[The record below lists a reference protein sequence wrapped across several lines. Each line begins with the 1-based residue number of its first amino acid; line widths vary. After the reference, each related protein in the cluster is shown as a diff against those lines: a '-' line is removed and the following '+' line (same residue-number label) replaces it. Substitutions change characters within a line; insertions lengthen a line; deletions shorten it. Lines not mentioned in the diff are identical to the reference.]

1 MRDAITKPRVLL
13 LIALVLISL
22 LSISLSGLEFGIDF
36 KGGTLF
42 QIQLEENVTPDK
54 METIVLIIGERL
66 DAFGLKDTKVNSLG
80 EDFVSAQI
88 AETDPEKIEHLE
100 SLLRTQG
107 KFEATINGEL
117 LFEGSDLIQIYK
129 DNANGYGVIDAGQ
142 GGETFN
148 WQLPFLLNQKAAENF
163 SRKTFHKCSQISF
176 DVQAGGSYDCENT
189 FFFIDRPTE
198 SVIIVTQRVFSDDVA
213 LLGAGSVLE
222 NIPQNTSIDELLKN
236 SGLPHF
242 VVNDSNFT
250 SAQLSELETLVQEN
264 PTAIVHDFVSAEQ
277 KQALVGLGYDVV
289 EVNQKEA
296 IPWIWT
302 VTGARQVIS
311 LTPGIA
317 NLEPRIDNIENAKIF
332 SQLLITGTGS
342 SREEAATELKALE
355 VLLETGSLPIGIKS
369 ISKETISP
377 LLGKEFLNSA
387 LLIGLVGLI
396 IVSLVVFIRYR
407 NLKLVIPILVTGA
420 SEIIMILGF
429 ASLVKYNLDL
439 AAVAG
444 ILAAVGTGVDHQI
457 IITDELLR
465 GEMIAGGSFV
475 NRVKRAFFII
485 MAAAA
490 TTIATMLPIIIFSF
504 GLGKLRGFAITIV
517 VGVLV
522 GILISRPAFSVLA
535 EHVLKKKQSDESA

>member
-1 MRDAITKPRVLL
+1 MREAIKKPRVLL
-13 LIALVLISL
+13 LIAFVLISL
-22 LSISLSGLEFGIDF
+22 LSISLGGLEFGIDF

-42 QIQLEENVTPDK
+42 QIQLEEKVTPDK
-54 METIVLIIGERL
+54 METIVLIVGERL

-80 EDFVSAQI
+80 DDFVSAQI

-117 LFEGSDLIQIYK
+117 LFEGSDIIQIYK
-129 DNANGYGVIDAGQ
+129 DASNGYGVIDAGQ
-142 GGETFN
+142 GEAFT
-148 WQLPFLLNQKAAENF
+148 WQLPFLMNQKAAENF
-163 SRKTFHKCSQISF
+163 SRKTFHKCDQISF
-176 DVQAGGSYDCENT
+176 DVQYGGSYNCEST
-189 FFFIDRPTE
+189 FFFIDRPSD
-198 SVIIVTQRVFSDDVA
+198 SVIIVPQRVFSNDTA

-222 NIPQNTSIDELLKN
+222 NIPQGTSIDDLLEN
-236 SGLPHF
+236 AGLTHF
-242 VVNDSNFT
+242 IVSDTNFT
-250 SAQLSELETLVQEN
+250 SAQLAELENLVQEN
-264 PTAIVHDFVSAEQ
+264 PTALVHDSVSSEQ
-277 KQALVGLGYDVV
+277 KQALLGLGYDLV
-289 EVNQKEA
+289 EVSEQET
-296 IPWIWT
+296 IPWLWT
-302 VTGARQVIS
+302 VTGARQVIA

-317 NLEPRIDNIENAKIF
+317 NLEPRVDNIENAKIF
-332 SQLLITGTGS
+332 SQLLITGTS
-342 SREEAATELKALE
+342 ISREEATTELKALE
-355 VLLETGSLPIGIKS
+355 VLLETGSLPIGIRS

-396 IVSLVVFIRYR
+396 IVALVVFIRYK
-407 NLKLVIPILVTGA
+407 NFKLVIPILITGA

-465 GEMIAGGSFV
+465 GEMVAGGSFV
-475 NRVKRAFFII
+475 NRIKRAFFII

-522 GILISRPAFSVLA
+522 GVLISRPAFSILA
-535 EHVLKKKQSDESA
+535 EHVLKKKSDEA

>member
-42 QIQLEENVTPDK
+42 QVQLEEKVTPDK

-80 EDFVSAQI
+80 DDFVSAQI

-117 LFEGSDLIQIYK
+117 LFEGSDIIQIYK
-129 DNANGYGVIDAGQ
+129 DASSGYGVIDSGPSQ
-142 GGETFN
+142 GGETFK

-176 DVQAGGSYDCENT
+176 DVQVGGSYDCENT
-189 FFFIDRPTE
+189 FFFIDRPTN
-198 SVIIVTQRVFSDDVA
+198 SVIIVTQRILSDDTA
-213 LLGAGSVLE
+213 LLDAGSVLE

-250 SAQLSELETLVQEN
+250 SAQLSELEALVQEN
-264 PTAIVHDFVSAEQ
+264 PTAIVHGSVSAEQ
-277 KQALVGLGYDVV
+277 KQILAGLGYDVV
-289 EVNQKEA
+289 EVSQKEA

-407 NLKLVIPILVTGA
+407 NLKLVIPILITGA

-429 ASLVKYNLDL
+429 ALIMPISSGLMAERGEKGKSMMDGLNLTEEQAEEFRKML
-439 AAVAG
+439 RMLSV
-444 ILAAVGTGVDHQI
+444 L
-457 IITDELLR
+457 LLR
-465 GEMIAGGSFV
+465 H
-475 NRVKRAFFII
+475 
-485 MAAAA
+485 
-490 TTIATMLPIIIFSF
+490 P
-504 GLGKLRGFAITIV
+504 
-517 VGVLV
+517 
-522 GILISRPAFSVLA
+522 
-535 EHVLKKKQSDESA
+535 